1 MPALTLSIGS
11 NIEATKNLRLAY
23 AALLATFGNIRCST
37 VYESEP
43 VGFEGDNF
51 LNLVVVIETDLP
63 LPDIAAT
70 LKHIEDQL
78 GRDRDQPKF
87 SGRTMDIDVLTFGD
101 AEGGDCG
108 MHLPRD
114 EITRNAFVLLPL
126 AELLPDQIHGP
137 TGKSFSQLWNA
148 FDQSRQKLWPI
159 AFDWAGT

>member
-1 MPALTLSIGS
+1 MPTLTLSIGS
-11 NIEATKNLRLAY
+11 NIDATKNLRLAN
-23 AALLATFGNIRCST
+23 AALLVEFGNICCST

-51 LNLVVVIETDLP
+51 LNLVAAIETNLP
-63 LPDIAAT
+63 LTDIAVT
-70 LKHIEDQL
+70 LKHIEDLL
-78 GRDRDQPKF
+78 GRDRNQPKF

-101 AEGGDCG
+101 AVGGDCG

-114 EITRNAFVLLPL
+114 EITRNAFVLRPL

-137 TGKSFSQLWNA
+137 TGKTFGQLWNA

-159 AFDWAGT
+159 DFDWAVA